1 MKQLIGLTSAKVLN
15 FSFYNH
21 FYYFFIELVTTSD
34 NPGLAVQWNST
45 QGSTKHCTTSDLWVL
60 TCLCRP
66 ARNILFVYVSVK
78 QV

>member
-1 MKQLIGLTSAKVLN
+1 MKQLIGLTFAKLLN
-15 FSFYNH
+15 FG
-21 FYYFFIELVTTSD
+21 FYYHYFFFLELVTTSE
-34 NPGLAVQWNST
+34 NPGLAVERNST
-45 QGSTKHCTTSDLWVL
+45 QGLTKHCTSSDLWVL

>member
-1 MKQLIGLTSAKVLN
+1 MKQLIGLIFAKLLN
-15 FSFYNH
+15 FG
-21 FYYFFIELVTTSD
+21 FYYHYFFFLGLLTTSE
-34 NPGLAVQWNST
+34 NPGLAVQKNST
-45 QGSTKHCTTSDLWVL
+45 QGLTKHCTSSDLWVL

>member
-1 MKQLIGLTSAKVLN
+1 MKQLIGLTFANFLN
-15 FSFYNH
+15 FG
-21 FYYFFIELVTTSD
+21 FYYHYFFFLELVTTSE
-34 NPGLAVQWNST
+34 NPGLAVQRNST
-45 QGSTKHCTTSDLWVL
+45 QGLTKHCTSSDLWVL